1 MANNFWLT
9 VNLKI
14 VMIRASVW
22 LMLPFYDAY
31 YIKIMHY
38 LMGQKKYMLSNSFD
52 FFSNFHSL
60 PP

>member
-38 LMGQKKYMLSNSFD
+38 LMGQKKYNYAFK
-52 FFSNFHSL
+52 FI
-60 PP
+60 